1 MTINDKII
9 IHGIGME
16 GSPNRQGLL
25 KLLKESGMTFQVVQE
40 NTHEF
45 NEIQKLRK

>member
-16 GSPNRQGLL
+16 YSPNREALL
-25 KLLKESGMTFQVVQE
+25 KLLKELKMVFQVVQE
-40 NTHEF
+40 NTREF
-45 NEIQKLRK
+45 GELQKLRK